1 MLQGQQREE
10 GKDAQLRLGAVERR
24 LARAA
29 ADAAHRQLPL
39 AVAESVPRM
48 LNTGGPCIKYNK
60 IHVLRT
66 KHTCIICI
74 FLNY

>member
-60 IHVLRT
+60 IHVLRYEL
-66 KHTCIICI
+66 KYVYYLY
-74 FLNY
+74 LNH